1 MKNLKVL
8 INTYRYDVIHAHTMF
23 NIGWAMLAGKLC
35 GVPVRISHAHS
46 ALTEKRSLKVRIYE
60 AAMRFLI
67 RTCANTF
74 AACGMKAGARLYG
87 EHFFKSKGTLILNG
101 IDTQSFSFDTEKRHE
116 YRTNLGLQDKIV
128 IGQAEHLATVKNQVI
143 LLNIKQKIKKK
154 QAK

>member
-1 MKNLKVL
+1 MQSIPFAAAVGRVSCLYEKLKVL

-74 AACGMKAGARLYG
+74 AACGMKAGARLCG
-87 EHFFKSKGTLILNG
+87 EHFSK
-101 IDTQSFSFDTEKRHE
+101 
-116 YRTNLGLQDKIV
+116 
-128 IGQAEHLATVKNQVI
+128 
-143 LLNIKQKIKKK
+143 
-154 QAK
+154 AKERLF